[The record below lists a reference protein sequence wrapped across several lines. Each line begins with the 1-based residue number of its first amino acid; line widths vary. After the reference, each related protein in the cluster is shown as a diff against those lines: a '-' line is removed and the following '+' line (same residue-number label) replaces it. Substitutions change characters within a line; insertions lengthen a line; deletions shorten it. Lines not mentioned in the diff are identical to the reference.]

1 MHTRILNPTHNL
13 LGTFAQVSSMYR
25 AYLDSTLLADDAV
38 MDVDATRAVFPEAR
52 TLQQWV
58 SSEGIGAVEITQ

>member
-1 MHTRILNPTHNL
+1 
-13 LGTFAQVSSMYR
+13 MYR

-52 TLQQWV
+52 TLQQWM
-58 SSEGIGAVEITQ
+58 SSEGIGAVETACRRMLGVDDDQSRMDSRSL